1 MYSGIITD
9 AARAFPEAAVP
20 SAEGY
25 YDDMISLCDSIYRGE
40 PPWKIVR
47 RSGLYGKSDREMSMV
62 NAAKVLCD
70 QMADMTFGQQADII
84 VSDREKQDYLN
95 RVLQKNA
102 FWDRMTGF
110 FSRAYALGGGAVRV
124 YIADGEPVLD
134 YLGAES
140 FIPMGWSSRAMEEG
154 IFRSVIRRGG
164 KYYRLLEYHN
174 RNEEGN
180 TRVRSRLF
188 VSDSRYELGSEED
201 TAVLGV
207 QPEVNYP
214 FAVPMFSYFHPACGN
229 NISDSCMG
237 ISCFYNCRDT
247 LRAIDIAFDSL
258 VREFIL
264 GRKRIIVPSSC
275 IRTVVD
281 PESGQTRRYFD
292 ADDEVYQALR
302 CEDESELKIIDN
314 TAELR
319 IDEHVSAINA
329 LLNILCFQT
338 GLSSGTL
345 SFGTSTGVR
354 TAAEISSQENR
365 TQRTMNSNRNIAAE
379 FIEGIANAVLAAG
392 TALGHISGGEVSV
405 KVSFSKELD
414 NDIDKNIDR
423 LLKLYREGI
432 RTKEEVRAETEQYIG
447 ETMRE

>member
-1 MYSGIITD
+1 M
-9 AARAFPEAAVP
+9 
-20 SAEGY
+20 
-25 YDDMISLCDSIYRGE
+25 
-40 PPWKIVR
+40 
-47 RSGLYGKSDREMSMV
+47 
-62 NAAKVLCD
+62 
-70 QMADMTFGQQADII
+70 
-84 VSDREKQDYLN
+84 
-95 RVLQKNA
+95 
-102 FWDRMTGF
+102 
-110 FSRAYALGGGAVRV
+110 
-124 YIADGEPVLD
+124 
-134 YLGAES
+134 
-140 FIPMGWSSRAMEEG
+140 
-154 IFRSVIRRGG
+154 
-164 KYYRLLEYHN
+164 
-174 RNEEGN
+174 
-180 TRVRSRLF
+180 
-188 VSDSRYELGSEED
+188 
-201 TAVLGV
+201 
-207 QPEVNYP
+207 
-214 FAVPMFSYFHPACGN
+214 
-229 NISDSCMG
+229 
-237 ISCFYNCRDT
+237 
-247 LRAIDIAFDSL
+247 
-258 VREFIL
+258 
-264 GRKRIIVPSSC
+264 
-275 IRTVVD
+275 VD

-392 TALGHISGGEVSV
+392 TALGHIGGGDASV